1 MLDVVD
7 EVEKVQKDYEG
18 RSQTLRNAEK
28 HFNDEDQVQKM
39 KRANERTIQ
48 GMTNLKQNK
57 EKVKKRL
64 NLVKDEFDAGARAYT
79 D

>member
-1 MLDVVD
+1 MLDVVE

-18 RSQTLRNAEK
+18 HSQTLGNAEK

-64 NLVKDEFDAGARAYT
+64 NLVKDEFDAGARA
-79 D
+79 